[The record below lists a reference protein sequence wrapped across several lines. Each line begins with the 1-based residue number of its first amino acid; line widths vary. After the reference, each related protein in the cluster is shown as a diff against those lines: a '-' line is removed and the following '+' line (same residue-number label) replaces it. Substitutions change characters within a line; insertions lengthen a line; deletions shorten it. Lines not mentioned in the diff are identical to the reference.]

1 MRLILEGIKI
11 AYQALARN
19 KLRTF
24 LTLLG
29 NIVGI
34 MSVIAVAALLRG
46 IDQYAREKVA
56 EEGSNVFR
64 IQRFNAFEAIT
75 DFDRFLKALK
85 HNPPIRL
92 ADVEALRA
100 TLKVPEYVG
109 VSVGSTLD
117 VIYGS
122 DELRAVQ
129 IRGLDEYYPFIDNL
143 DIDYGRN
150 LARLD
155 VRTNA
160 SVAVLGWEVYENLFK
175 NADPL
180 GRVIK
185 LGRRHFTVI
194 GVAAEKGS
202 VLGQSQ
208 DRFVIVPIGAYQK
221 IFGAQ
226 ESVNIRVMTSDVAD
240 LDRAIEE
247 ARIAMRVRHHLRPGE
262 EDSFYISTSQQLVD
276 LWKNI
281 SGGIMAALLVLVSI
295 SMVVGGIVLMNTM
308 LVAVTERTRE
318 IGIRKALGARRVDIV
333 WQFLV
338 ESSTL
343 SLFGGFIGMAIGVLI
358 AGTVSLLTPIPYSF
372 DVVIVS
378 IAFTVTIAVGLI
390 FGTYPALRAA
400 MLNPVDALRDER

>member
-1 MRLILEGIKI
+1 MRLLLEGIRI
-11 AYQALARN
+11 AYHALARN

-85 HNPPIRL
+85 HNPPLRL
-92 ADVEALRA
+92 TDVEALRA
-100 TLKVPEYVG
+100 TLAIPQYVG
-109 VSVGSTLD
+109 VSASSALD
-117 VIYGS
+117 VAYRT
-122 DELRAVQ
+122 DKLRGVQ
-129 IRGLDEYYPFIDNL
+129 IKGLDEYYPFIDNI
-143 DIDYGRN
+143 DIDRGRN
-150 LARLD
+150 LGRLD

-160 SVAVLGWEVYENLFK
+160 SVVVVGWEVYENLFK
-175 NADPL
+175 NGDSI
-180 GRVIK
+180 GQVIK
-185 LGRRHFTVI
+185 LGRRHFTVV
-194 GVAAEKGS
+194 GVAAKKGS

-221 IFGAQ
+221 IFGAR
-226 ESVNIRVMTSDVAD
+226 ESVDIRVMTSDVAE

-262 EDSFYISTSQQLVD
+262 DDSFYISTSQQLVN

-358 AGTVSLLTPIPYSF
+358 AGAVSLLTPIPYSF
-372 DVVIVS
+372 DVAIVS
-378 IAFTVTIAVGLI
+378 IAFTVTIAVGLV